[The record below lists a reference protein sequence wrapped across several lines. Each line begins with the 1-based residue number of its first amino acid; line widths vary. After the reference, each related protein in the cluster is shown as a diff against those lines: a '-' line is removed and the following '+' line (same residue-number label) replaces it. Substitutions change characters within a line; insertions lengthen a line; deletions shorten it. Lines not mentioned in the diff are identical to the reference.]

1 MEYCQRRPFLQL
13 ALGRILLAAEPQYE
27 TQHISLILPQFISMS
42 QSKSSS
48 TTSRP
53 IHPAYVPTFAPLGAE
68 LSAWAYLTVPR
79 PVAGGGGN
87 ADNNPDSNQ
96 QQQVL
101 PNLVTAHSTA
111 LRIYSLDP
119 ATGRLIL
126 ASTYDDLA
134 GSVVSLDVVVGGAG
148 EDGSGGAA
156 ASEGG
161 GGPMYDALLLGF
173 AGEPRLS
180 VVYPPTVLSASSGG
194 NGNSSG
200 WSGILTAS
208 SIVDLT
214 PALIDACRGGRGP
227 TEIDLVCCVGG
238 SGSPGT
244 TTTMAASA
252 SAGGGGD
259 GGGSTTIPT
268 TTAAAILGGGV
279 AVAAFDLARSP
290 RPSGD
295 ATSAATTATT
305 KKNAS
310 AGGWWRTATEP
321 YILPLST
328 LSTALNPEPTSS
340 SGAAAATGRGGK
352 RHAASGLTNAPKIGH
367 GFGDILDCQYLR
379 GYTEPVLLLLHSNP
393 NR

>member
-1 MEYCQRRPFLQL
+1 
-13 ALGRILLAAEPQYE
+13 
-27 TQHISLILPQFISMS
+27 MS

-79 PVAGGGGN
+79 PAAGGGGN
-87 ADNNPDSNQ
+87 ADDDENSTK

-134 GSVVSLDVVVGGAG
+134 GSIVSLDVIVGGAG
-148 EDGSGGAA
+148 EDGSGGSA
-156 ASEGG
+156 ASDNAGG
-161 GGPMYDALLLGF
+161 GGGGLMYDALLLGF

-180 VVYPPTVLSASSGG
+180 VVYPPTVLSSSSNGEGG
-194 NGNSSG
+194 SGNSS

-252 SAGGGGD
+252 SAGASS
-259 GGGSTTIPT
+259 GGSTTIPT

-290 RPSGD
+290 RPSSTSSGD
-295 ATSAATTATT
+295 ASAATT

-310 AGGWWRTATEP
+310 GGWWRTATEP

-340 SGAAAATGRGGK
+340 SGAAAATGKGGK
-352 RHAASGLTNAPKIGH
+352 RYAASGLTNAPKIGH

-393 NR
+393 NRSVSQICLRKHCLFL

>member
-1 MEYCQRRPFLQL
+1 
-13 ALGRILLAAEPQYE
+13 
-27 TQHISLILPQFISMS
+27 MS
-42 QSKSSS
+42 KSKSSS

-79 PVAGGGGN
+79 PAAGGGGAGD
-87 ADNNPDSNQ
+87 ADADADDDTSSNKRQ

-134 GSVVSLDVVVGGAG
+134 GSIVSLDVIVGGAG
-148 EDGSGGAA
+148 EDGSGGGAA
-156 ASEGG
+156 ADSGNGG
-161 GGPMYDALLLGF
+161 GAGGPMYDALLLGF

-180 VVYPPTVLSASSGG
+180 VVYPPTVLSSSSSSSGG
-194 NGNSSG
+194 SGGGGGSSNSS

-244 TTTMAASA
+244 TTTTAAAASVG
-252 SAGGGGD
+252 AGGGNGN
-259 GGGSTTIPT
+259 GGSVNGPTITPT

-290 RPSGD
+290 RPSSSSSGD
-295 ATSAATTATT
+295 ASST
-305 KKNAS
+305 KIPS
-310 AGGWWRTATEP
+310 SGGWWRTATEP

-340 SGAAAATGRGGK
+340 SSAAAATGKGGK
-352 RHAASGLTNAPKIGH
+352 RYAASALTNAPKIGH

>member
-1 MEYCQRRPFLQL
+1 M
-13 ALGRILLAAEPQYE
+13 
-27 TQHISLILPQFISMS
+27 
-42 QSKSSS
+42 
-48 TTSRP
+48 
-53 IHPAYVPTFAPLGAE
+53 PTFAPLGAE

-79 PVAGGGGN
+79 PAAGGGGGN
-87 ADNNPDSNQ
+87 ADIEHSSSATKNA
-96 QQQVL
+96 QQVL

-134 GSVVSLDVVVGGAG
+134 GSIVSLDVIVGGAG
-148 EDGSGGAA
+148 EDGSGGGVAA
-156 ASEGG
+156 DDDGNGGGGGGGG

-180 VVYPPTVLSASSGG
+180 VVYPPTVLSSSSSSGG
-194 NGNSSG
+194 GGSSNSG

-244 TTTMAASA
+244 TTTAASA
-252 SAGGGGD
+252 LAGAGAGGGGS
-259 GGGSTTIPT
+259 GGSTAIPT

-279 AVAAFDLARSP
+279 AVVVFDLARSP
-290 RPSGD
+290 RPSSSSSGD
-295 ATSAATTATT
+295 AADATAKNTS
-305 KKNAS
+305 
-310 AGGWWRTATEP
+310 GGWWRTATEP

-340 SGAAAATGRGGK
+340 SGAAAATGKGGK
-352 RHAASGLTNAPKIGH
+352 RYAAASGLTNAPKIGH

>member
-1 MEYCQRRPFLQL
+1 
-13 ALGRILLAAEPQYE
+13 
-27 TQHISLILPQFISMS
+27 MS
-42 QSKSSS
+42 KSKSSS

-79 PVAGGGGN
+79 PAAGGGSS
-87 ADNNPDSNQ
+87 ADDNKNSTKQ

-134 GSVVSLDVVVGGAG
+134 GSIVSLDVIVGGAG
-148 EDGSGGAA
+148 EDGSGGSA
-156 ASEGG
+156 ASDAGGGG

-180 VVYPPTVLSASSGG
+180 VVYPPTVLSSSSSYSGEG
-194 NGNSSG
+194 DSGNSS

-244 TTTMAASA
+244 TTTAASA
-252 SAGGGGD
+252 SAGASSGS
-259 GGGSTTIPT
+259 GGSTTIPT

-290 RPSGD
+290 RPSTTSSGD
-295 ATSAATTATT
+295 AAAATT

-310 AGGWWRTATEP
+310 GGWWRTATEP

-340 SGAAAATGRGGK
+340 SGAAAATGKGGK
-352 RHAASGLTNAPKIGH
+352 RYAATGLTNAPKIGH

-393 NR
+393 NRCV